1 MTRPIR
7 GKRLPAEVKLRVVGA
22 IAAAVDGGVSIERAC
37 TVIQLDA
44 RRLRRWASRDRV
56 ARTADTR
63 KVSSKPPAVPQR
75 PVSAADR
82 LKRLTAA
89 TLTDRPPIAKTIVGR
104 LTDDERADIIT
115 AADDDAY
122 AHLRHRKLTHQ
133 LSRDG
138 RVFCSESS
146 VLRVLRADGKIPVY
160 IRRHRPTRPRP
171 EVDESEPNR
180 SWRYDITTFPT
191 IAGDYHLVPVLDAC
205 SRKIVGRHFAPE
217 ATSASVQTA
226 WEKAL
231 ANEGLL
237 AGEGPELPMAVSDRG
252 TQMTSRST
260 RCFFNDLGIAQSF
273 SRPRTPTDNASCE
286 SWMATLKCERLY
298 DADTATLTPD
308 EVETMADSFIDYYN
322 NERLHQSLGF
332 VTPDDRHT
340 GRHTAIIEA
349 RRRGL
354 ELARERRKQQ
364 AYGRAGDHR

>member
-1 MTRPIR
+1 
-7 GKRLPAEVKLRVVGA
+7 
-22 IAAAVDGGVSIERAC
+22 
-37 TVIQLDA
+37 VIQLDA
-44 RRLRRWASRDRV
+44 RRLRRWASRWAMV
-56 ARTADTR
+56 RTPDTSASVR
-63 KVSSKPPAVPQR
+63 EAPGASQR
-75 PVSAADR
+75 PVCGADR
-82 LKRLTAA
+82 LSELTEVH
-89 TLTDRPPIAKTIVGR
+89 LSDQRPVAKIAPHR
-104 LTDDERADIIT
+104 LTDDERAEIVR
-115 AADDDAY
+115 AADDEVY

-146 VLRVLRADGKIPVY
+146 VLRVLRAQGKVPVY
-160 IRRHRPTRPRP
+160 IRRHRPARPRP

-191 IAGDYHLVPVLDAC
+191 LAGDYHLVPVLDGC
-205 SRKIVGRHFAPE
+205 SRKIVGRHFGPE

-237 AGEGPELPMAVSDRG
+237 ADEGPVLPMAVSDRG
-252 TQMTSRST
+252 TQMTSKST
-260 RCFFNDLGIAQSF
+260 KTFFCELGIVQSF

-298 DADTATLTPD
+298 DADTAMLTPD
-308 EVETMADSFIDYYN
+308 EVETMADRFIDYYN
-322 NERLHQSLGF
+322 NDRLHQSLGF

-354 ELARERRKQQ
+354 ELARKRRKQE
-364 AYGRAGDHR
+364 AYGRAGGR

>member
-1 MTRPIR
+1 MIGPIR
-7 GKRLPAEVKLRVVGA
+7 GARLSAEIKLRIVGA
-22 IAAAVDGGVSIERAC
+22 VAAASDGGVSIEKAC
-37 TVIQLDA
+37 AIIALDA
-44 RRLRRWASRDRV
+44 RRLRRWASRERV
-56 ARTADTR
+56 ARTPDTP
-63 KVSSKPPAVPQR
+63 KASSKPPEAPQR
-75 PVSAADR
+75 PASGARR
-82 LKRLTAA
+82 LKRLTKAV
-89 TLTDRPPIAKTIVGR
+89 LTDQPPIAKTIVGR

-115 AADDDAY
+115 AADDEAY

-160 IRRHRPTRPRP
+160 IRRHRPTRPRS
-171 EVDESEPNR
+171 EVDESECNR

-191 IAGDYHLVPVLDAC
+191 IAGDYHLVPVMDGC
-205 SRKIVGRHFAPE
+205 SRKIVGRHFGPE
-217 ATSASVQTA
+217 ATSRSVQTA
-226 WEKAL
+226 WEKSL

-237 AGEGPELPMAVSDRG
+237 AHEGPTLPMAVSDRG

-260 RCFFNDLGIAQSF
+260 RSFFTELGIAQSF

-308 EVETMADSFIDYYN
+308 QVETMADAFIDYYN

-340 GRHTAIIEA
+340 GRHAAIIKA

-354 ELARERRKQQ
+354 ELARERRKQE